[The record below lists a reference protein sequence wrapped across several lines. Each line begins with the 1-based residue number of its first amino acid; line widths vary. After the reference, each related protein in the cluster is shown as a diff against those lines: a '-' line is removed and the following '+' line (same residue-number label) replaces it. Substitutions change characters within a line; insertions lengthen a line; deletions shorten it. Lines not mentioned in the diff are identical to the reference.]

1 MLKNW
6 IIPWIKKFQLRIS
19 NYGLFAVI
27 LFTLFILPFITNL
40 FTSEIFDICLVVII
54 TISVYAT
61 SENKSIIVIFQVI
74 IILAVIGGS
83 RLLNLTVLY
92 NISRLLLVF
101 FFLNRVF
108 RFIGQVSKKK
118 DISLLTIIE
127 AINGYL
133 LLGIAFGSLIE
144 FTLLIQTGAFN
155 FTSAELHFYD
165 PFYYSFVTMSTL
177 GYGDLLPQ
185 IPQAKAIAI
194 FVTLCGQIYLVTI
207 MAFLIGRLLSLGDKS
222 DS

>member
-1 MLKNW
+1 MLTNR
-6 IIPWIKKFQLRIS
+6 IIPTIKKFQLRIS

-27 LFTLFILPFITNL
+27 FFTLFILPFIANL
-40 FTSEIFDICLVVII
+40 FTAAIFDLCLVAII
-54 TISVYAT
+54 MLSVYAT
-61 SENKSIIVIFQVI
+61 SENKSIFVIFQVL
-74 IILAVIGGS
+74 IILVAIGVS
-83 RLLNLTVLY
+83 RWLNLMTLH
-92 NISRLLLVF
+92 NLTRLLLVF

-118 DISLLTIIE
+118 DINLLTIIE

-144 FTLLIQTGAFN
+144 FTFVMKPGAFT
-155 FTSAELHFYD
+155 FSSVETHFYD

-207 MAFLIGRLLSLGDKS
+207 MAFLIGRLLSLGNKAES
-222 DS
+222 